1 MLRLIPFLL
10 LTVLLASCSES
21 TADAE
26 VTTEAP
32 AAVTATTPAPTP
44 PNAQDGTLL
53 CEVSGQPWNYTKA
66 SGIITTDRKTK
77 ARTAIITF
85 KKKLDKGS
93 ESIQLY
99 YDADTYELQ
108 KISLQLKLAKTDGKL
123 FTGFYDLNGANKYN
137 WLPGSSLKG
146 SVDLS
151 DAETVSGTAEVI
163 DLAIN
168 YEKENLANAE
178 DGVVSVSGLRFS
190 GIGYSD
196 LSKVKEKLGI

>member
-21 TADAE
+21 TTDAE

-163 DLAIN
+163 DLAIS